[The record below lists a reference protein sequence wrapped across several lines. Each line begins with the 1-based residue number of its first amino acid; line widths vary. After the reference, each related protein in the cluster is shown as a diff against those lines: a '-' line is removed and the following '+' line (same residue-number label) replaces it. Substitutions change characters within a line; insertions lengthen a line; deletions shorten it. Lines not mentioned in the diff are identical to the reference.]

1 MFNSNNLPTLAYFIQ
16 AILERNHY
24 FVEDSRY
31 EALGALKEITFSG
44 ESGFFQ
50 ENYLN
55 LYKIF
60 SEEKP
65 EMITK
70 YIGQDKPVPIWDIS
84 LRTEKDLREALKE
97 IERLKELE

>member
-1 MFNSNNLPTLAYFIQ
+1 MFNSNNLLTLAYFIQ

-31 EALGALKEITFSG
+31 EALGALKQITFSG
-44 ESGFFQ
+44 DSDFFQ
-50 ENYLN
+50 AKYLN

-60 SEEKP
+60 SEEMP
-65 EMITK
+65 ETLVQTSNSAK
-70 YIGQDKPVPIWDIS
+70 LVPIWDIS

-97 IERLKELE
+97 IERLKDLE

>member
-44 ESGFFQ
+44 ESEFFQ
-50 ENYLN
+50 KNFLN

-65 EMITK
+65 ELITK
-70 YIGQDKPVPIWDIS
+70 YHGQAKPVPVWNTS
-84 LRTEKDLREALKE
+84 LGTEKVLREALKE
-97 IERLKELE
+97 IKRLKELE